1 MRARSGRTPTSCSTA
16 TSPPDR
22 SAARILALGDS
33 YTIGESV
40 AADASWPLRL
50 AAALRAG
57 GRDVSPPR
65 VVARTGW
72 TTDELALAIDA
83 AQVDGPY
90 DLVTLL
96 VGVNDQFRGRPVGDF
111 GPRFREL
118 VERAVRFAGGRADRV
133 IVLSIPDWSITPFAE
148 GRDRDR
154 IAAELDVFNESV
166 RNEAKRAGVR
176 YVDVTPISRRAGREP
191 DLIAPDGLHPSGR
204 MYTAWVEAVLP
215 LARAAIE

>member
-1 MRARSGRTPTSCSTA
+1 M
-16 TSPPDR
+16 
-22 SAARILALGDS
+22 
-33 YTIGESV
+33 
-40 AADASWPLRL
+40 
-50 AAALRAG
+50 
-57 GRDVSPPR
+57 
-65 VVARTGW
+65 
-72 TTDELALAIDA
+72 
-83 AQVDGPY
+83 
-90 DLVTLL
+90 
-96 VGVNDQFRGRPVGDF
+96 
-111 GPRFREL
+111 
-118 VERAVRFAGGRADRV
+118 
-133 IVLSIPDWSITPFAE
+133 LSIPDWSITPFAE